1 MAHRT
6 FHVPTMANST
16 SFVTDDG
23 IVMVDCGVV
32 QVGPHIHT
40 QVRGY
45 TKEPLNTVIYTH
57 GHVDH
62 CMGLAPW
69 LEEGKPHVVA
79 HENVPPRFVR
89 YLRTVG
95 LQEHINRACVGVLL
109 FRSCCHGHDRQVRL
123 KGGETLQGFRAV
135 FAARV

>member
-1 MAHRT
+1 
-6 FHVPTMANST
+6 MANSP

-32 QVGPHIHT
+32 QVGPHIHKH
-40 QVRGY
+40 VREY
-45 TKEPLNTVIYTH
+45 TDEPLHTVVYTH

-69 LEEGKPHVVA
+69 LEEGRPRVVA
-79 HENVPPRFVR
+79 HENVPQRFNR

-95 LQEHINRACVGVLL
+95 LQEHINKIQ
-109 FRSCCHGHDRQVRL
+109 F
-123 KGGETLQGFRAV
+123 GFEDMRWPTDYV
-135 FAARV
+135 FPDVTYDDHLRCASAASSSSFITA